1 MPHPPEFDKAFAT
14 SRFLGLTF
22 AVCLM
27 FYLLLEEIVRARF
40 RPFLGFAPGIDVVR
54 LRYFGFAAAVA
65 LVIALRIV
73 HSRILAAAAARAD
86 GPRAVRSLFR
96 AGVISLALAET
107 PALIGLVL
115 FLLAGLN
122 TDFYLLLFVSIVL
135 VFMYFPRKAAWETV
149 LEKRRPVC
157 PL

>member
-40 RPFLGFAPGIDVVR
+40 RPFLGFARGIDVVR

-73 HSRILAAAAARAD
+73 HSRILAAAARAD

-96 AGVISLALAET
+96 VAVISLALAET

-122 TDFYLLLFVSIVL
+122 KDFYLLLFVSIVL

-149 LEKRRPVC
+149 LDKRRPVC

>member
-1 MPHPPEFDKAFAT
+1 MLHPPEFDKAFAT

-40 RPFLGFAPGIDVVR
+40 QPFLGFARGTDVIR

-65 LVIALRIV
+65 LVIVLRIV
-73 HSRILAAAAARAD
+73 HSRILAAAARAD

-96 AGVISLALAET
+96 AAVISLALAET

-122 TDFYLLLFVSIVL
+122 KDFYLLLFVSIVL

-149 LEKRRPVC
+149 IERRRPVC